1 MTDGREIDKFAET
14 PIYQSFVRDM
24 IGRSNLTHT
33 ASGPCTRK
41 KMKCFQSSLVRTTLH
56 NHYYVR
62 GGAQGTGIAARGRV

>member
-41 KMKCFQSSLVRTTLH
+41 KFDMFPEFV
-56 NHYYVR
+56 
-62 GGAQGTGIAARGRV
+62 GGDDTAQPLLCARWSAGDRHSCKG